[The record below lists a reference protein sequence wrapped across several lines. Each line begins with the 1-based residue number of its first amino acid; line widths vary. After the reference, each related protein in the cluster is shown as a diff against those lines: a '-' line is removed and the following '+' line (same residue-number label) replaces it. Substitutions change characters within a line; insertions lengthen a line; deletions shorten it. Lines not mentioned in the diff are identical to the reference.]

1 MTARLRAVTLALSL
15 AIGLCGTRSA
25 WAFCRATT
33 CDPTM
38 PADGCMTDAQNCLT
52 VGMPLF
58 WASSCVTVSVQAAG
72 APKQHIDY
80 NTALG
85 SVTRAFAAWTSAS
98 CGGAAPSISVA
109 VNGPITCAASEYNS
123 DRGNA
128 NIVVFREDSWPYVG
142 GQDALGLTR
151 LRFDP
156 ASGEIWDSD
165 IEVNAV
171 DEPFSVGDA
180 TPGAV
185 DLDSLLTHEA
195 GHLLGLAHNTQDQ
208 TATMYPGYQTGTIS
222 LRTLAKDDIAGV
234 CAIYPPTR
242 QASTSSCEPRH
253 GYSDLCGADQPAPV
267 TPADDQKT
275 SGCSFSRTPRGT
287 GLPVSALFGLAAIV
301 LLKRKR
307 R

>member
-1 MTARLRAVTLALSL
+1 
-15 AIGLCGTRSA
+15 
-25 WAFCRATT
+25 
-33 CDPTM
+33 M